1 MAGLQFEHNLP
12 HQTQA
17 VDAVCAVLDGIACP
31 AAPQAEQNP
40 RMLFEQDQRQLRA
53 NLRMI
58 HAENQITVRVKPE
71 MNLKEL
77 IFDISMETGTGKTY
91 TYTKTMFELNRRHG
105 LFKFIVVVPRVA
117 IKAGTVS
124 FLRSAGAIEHFAR
137 DYHKKIEVYE
147 VASQSTK
154 KSKKKRMPQAI
165 VDFCRADRHDAD
177 RIHVLVINTGMV
189 NSSTMSEAFDNTMF
203 DRFNVPYQALAHT
216 QAVMIIDEPHLFK
229 TDNKTFQNLRRFA
242 PQFTLRYG
250 ATFDGQYE
258 NLLYQ
263 LSAVDAFNQ
272 DLVKGVVAHIE
283 QFKDGQNS
291 SVRLIDLDG
300 KQASFEL
307 TENGKKTKN
316 SPYTL
321 SKNDSFALIHPEM
334 RGLILTNLNK
344 SKVELSNGLELKKG
358 DKLNPYSYADTLQ
371 NQMVQRAIVRHF
383 EIERRLLTQSPRIKP
398 LSLFFID
405 DIKSYREQ
413 DGAMRQFFEATL
425 TAHLTRLIEK
435 ETDASYRQHLQVAL
449 NHISTLHGGYFS
461 ADNASSDEAIEQET
475 LEILHDKEKL
485 LSLDNPRRF
494 IFSKW
499 TLREGW
505 DNPNIFQIC
514 KLRSS
519 GSETSKLQEVGRG
532 LRLPVNE
539 YMARV
544 KDGQHDLHYY
554 VDFTEADFVET
565 LTQEIN
571 QANGNPVNPNEL
583 DQPMIDKILREYAD
597 QYANKKALLKELD
610 NDGIIDRDNSYEP
623 DGLAKMQA
631 KFPKLFERKQL
642 KLEKISKGDQLKKTV
657 SLRQG
662 HYAELKPLWEAISQK
677 VVLEY
682 QMQDTAQFG
691 RFFAQYLREQ
701 RDQFIQTGSMSVTQR
716 LKVEQRQ
723 ASFQTVQSLDE
734 PVLPI
739 KMLEY
744 QPFLQKLSLEVH
756 LNIRDLHQVFLDL
769 QQQQFDIRPYMSLP
783 TINRI
788 EKGFN
793 EFLMRQVFAQYQVSY
808 CKTSNQIH
816 PTKLTLPDG
825 SPRAEIDA
833 SQVGVQYQD
842 GATPNNYLFEQLFYD
857 SPFELENIQ
866 TEITEVVVYSK
877 IPKGSVRIPLVGGHS
892 YSPDFAYVV
901 KTKDGK
907 TCLNLVVETKDKTE
921 NDLAVNESQRIA
933 HAERFFAQVA
943 GQEAGQDTAPAFNIQ
958 FRKQLTNQ
966 KMLQVIQQALANP
979 AG

>member
-17 VDAVCAVLDGIACP
+17 VNAVCAVLDGIACP
-31 AAPQAEQNP
+31 PAPQAEQNP
-40 RMLFEQDQRQLRA
+40 RVLFEDHYQQLSSNIS
-53 NLRMI
+53 NLHRD
-58 HAENQITVRVKPE
+58 NQISQPRKISSNP
-71 MNLKEL
+71 KEL

-124 FLRSAGAIEHFAR
+124 FLRSAGAIEHFER
-137 DYHKKIEVYE
+137 DYHKHIEVYE

-165 VDFCRADRHDAD
+165 VDFCRADRYDPD
-177 RIHVLVINTGMV
+177 SIHVLVINTGMV
-189 NSSTMSEAFDNTMF
+189 NSSTISETFDNTLF

-307 TENGKKTKN
+307 TENGKKTKHH
-316 SPYTL
+316 L
-321 SKNDSFALIHPEM
+321 HKNDSFAQIHPEM
-334 RGLILTNLNK
+334 RGLTLTNLNK
-344 SKVELSNGLELKKG
+344 SKLELSNGLELKKG

-371 NQMVQRAIVRHF
+371 NQMMQRAIVRHF

-405 DIKSYREQ
+405 DIASYRDQ

-425 TAHLTRLIEK
+425 TAHLNQLLEK
-435 ETDASYRQHLQVAL
+435 EAHPAYRQHLQAAL
-449 NHISTLHGGYFS
+449 KHVSGLHGGYFS

-571 QANGNPVNPNEL
+571 QANGQVLNVNKL

-597 QYANKKALLKELD
+597 QYADEEALLEDLD
-610 NDGIIDRDNSYEP
+610 QQGIIKRNNDYKP
-623 DGLAKMQA
+623 DGFAKMQA
-631 KFPKLFERKQL
+631 KFPQLFERKQL
-642 KLEKISKGDQLKKTV
+642 KSGKLTKGDQLKKSV
-657 SLRQG
+657 ALRQG

-677 VVLEY
+677 VVLQY
-682 QMQDTAQFG
+682 QMQDAAQFG
-691 RFFAQYLREQ
+691 QFFAQYLKEQ
-701 RDQFIQTGSMSVTQR
+701 RSQFIQTGSMSVTQR

-744 QPFLQKLSLEVH
+744 QPFLQKLSLDIH
-756 LNIRDLHQVFLDL
+756 LNIRILHQIFLDL

-783 TINRI
+783 TISRI
-788 EKGFN
+788 KQGFN
-793 EFLMRQVFAQYQVSY
+793 AFLMRQVFAQYQVSY

-816 PTKLTLPDG
+816 PTKLTLADG

-842 GATPNNYLFEQLFYD
+842 GATPDNYLFDKLFYD
-857 SPFELENIQ
+857 SPFELENMQ

-907 TCLNLVVETKDKTE
+907 TCLNLVVETKDKAE
-921 NDLAVNESQRIA
+921 NDLAVNESQRIQ
-933 HAERFFAQVA
+933 HAELFFAQVA
-943 GQEAGQDTAPAFNIQ
+943 AQEVGQDTAPAFKIQ

-979 AG
+979 VG

>member
-31 AAPQAEQNP
+31 PAPQAEQSP
-40 RMLFEQDQRQLRA
+40 RVLFEDHYQQLSSNIS
-53 NLRMI
+53 NLHRD
-58 HAENQITVRVKPE
+58 NQITQPRKI
-71 MNLKEL
+71 NSSLKEL

-124 FLRSAGAIEHFAR
+124 FLRSAGAIEHFER
-137 DYHKKIEVYE
+137 DYHKHIEVYE
-147 VASQSTK
+147 VASQSNK

-165 VDFCRADRHDAD
+165 IDFCRADRYDPD
-177 RIHVLVINTGMV
+177 SIHVLVINTGMV
-189 NSSTMSEAFDNTMF
+189 NSSTMSDSFDNTLF

-307 TENGKKTKN
+307 TENGKKTKRQ
-316 SPYTL
+316 L
-321 SKNDSFALIHPEM
+321 HKNDSFAQIHPEM

-371 NQMVQRAIVRHF
+371 NQMMQRAIVRHF

-413 DGAMRQFFEATL
+413 DGAMRRFFEATL
-425 TAHLTRLIEK
+425 TAHLTQLIET
-435 ETDASYRQHLQVAL
+435 ETDASYRQHLQTAL
-449 NHISTLHGGYFS
+449 NNVSGLHGGYFS

-571 QANGNPVNPNEL
+571 QANGQVLNVDKL

-597 QYANKKALLKELD
+597 QYVDEDALLEELYG
-610 NDGIIDRDNSYEP
+610 DGIIKMSRNYKPE
-623 DGLAKMQA
+623 GFAKMQA
-631 KFPKLFERKQL
+631 KFPQLFERKQL
-642 KLEKISKGDQLKKTV
+642 KAGKLSKGDQPKKTV

-682 QMQDTAQFG
+682 QMQDEAQFG
-691 RFFAQYLREQ
+691 QFFAQYLKEQ
-701 RDQFIQTGSMSVTQR
+701 RSQFIQTGSMSVTQR

-744 QPFLQKLSLEVH
+744 QPFLQKLSLEIN
-756 LNIRDLHQVFLDL
+756 LNIRGLHRILLDL

-783 TINRI
+783 TISRI
-788 EKGFN
+788 KKGFN

-816 PTKLTLPDG
+816 PTKLTLADG
-825 SPRAEIDA
+825 LPRTEIDA
-833 SQVGVQYQD
+833 SDVGVQYQE
-842 GATPNNYLFEQLFYD
+842 GSTPDNYLFDQLFYD

-921 NDLAVNESQRIA
+921 NDLAVNESQRIQ

-943 GQEAGQDTAPAFNIQ
+943 AQDAGQDTAPAFKIQ
-958 FRKQLTNQ
+958 FRKQLSNQ

-979 AG
+979 VG

>member
-1 MAGLQFEHNLP
+1 MASLQFEHNLP

-40 RMLFEQDQRQLRA
+40 RVLFEDHYQQLSS
-53 NLRMI
+53 NISSI
-58 HAENQITVRVKPE
+58 HRDNQITQPRKI
-71 MNLKEL
+71 NSSLKEL

-124 FLRSAGAIEHFAR
+124 FLRSAGAIEHFER
-137 DYHKKIEVYE
+137 DYHKHIEVYE
-147 VASQSTK
+147 VASQSNK

-165 VDFCRADRHDAD
+165 IDFCRADRYDPD
-177 RIHVLVINTGMV
+177 SIHVLVINTGMV
-189 NSSTMSEAFDNTMF
+189 NSSTMSDSFDNTLF
-203 DRFNVPYQALAHT
+203 DQFNVPYQALAHT

-307 TENGKKTKN
+307 TENGKKTKRQ
-316 SPYTL
+316 L
-321 SKNDSFALIHPEM
+321 HKNDSFALIHPEM
-334 RGLILTNLNK
+334 RGLTLTNLNK

-371 NQMVQRAIVRHF
+371 NQMIQRAIVRHF

-405 DIKSYREQ
+405 DIASYRDQ

-425 TAHLTRLIEK
+425 TAHLTQLIEK
-435 ETDASYRQHLQVAL
+435 ETDASYRQHLQIAL

-461 ADNASSDEAIEQET
+461 ADNASTDEAIEQET

-554 VDFTEADFVET
+554 VDFTEADFIET

-583 DQPMIDKILREYAD
+583 DQPMIDRILNEYASN
-597 QYANKKALLKELD
+597 YPNKKALLKELD
-610 NDGIIDRDNSYEP
+610 NDGIIDRDNCYEP
-623 DGLAKMQA
+623 EGFAKMQA
-631 KFPKLFERKQL
+631 KFPKLFERKQVKAG
-642 KLEKISKGDQLKKTV
+642 KLTKGDQLKKTV
-657 SLRQG
+657 ALRQG

-682 QMQDTAQFG
+682 QMQNEAQFSQLL
-691 RFFAQYLREQ
+691 RQYLQEDRA
-701 RDQFIQTGSMSVTQR
+701 QFIQTGSMSVMQR
-716 LKVEQRQ
+716 LKVGQGQ
-723 ASFQTVQSLDE
+723 ASFQTVQSIDA

-739 KMLEY
+739 KMMDY
-744 QPFLQKLSLEVH
+744 QPFLQELSVAIH
-756 LNIRDLHQVFLDL
+756 ININTLHQIFKQL

-783 TINRI
+783 TISRI
-788 EKGFN
+788 KTGFN
-793 EFLMRQVFAQYQVSY
+793 AFLMRHVFAQYQISY
-808 CKTSNQIH
+808 RKTSNQIH
-816 PTKLTLPDG
+816 PTALTLADG
-825 SPRAEIDA
+825 SPCADINA
-833 SQVGVQYQD
+833 SAVGVHHQVGSS
-842 GATPNNYLFEQLFYD
+842 PSNYLFENMFYD

-866 TEITEVVVYSK
+866 TEISEVVVYSK

-907 TCLNLVVETKDKTE
+907 TCLNLVVETKDKAE
-921 NDLAVNESQRIA
+921 NDLAVNESQRIK
-933 HAERFFAQVA
+933 HAEHFFAQAA
-943 GQEAGQDTAPAFNIQ
+943 GQAVKIV
-958 FRKQLTNQ
+958 FRKQLTGQ
-966 KMLQVIQQALANP
+966 KMLEVIRQASAVV
-979 AG
+979 

>member
-1 MAGLQFEHNLP
+1 MASLQFEHNLP

-31 AAPQAEQNP
+31 AAAQPEQNP
-40 RMLFEQDQRQLRA
+40 RVLFEDHYQQLSSNIS
-53 NLRMI
+53 NLHRD
-58 HAENQITVRVKPE
+58 NQITQPRKI
-71 MNLKEL
+71 NSSLKEL

-124 FLRSAGAIEHFAR
+124 FLRSAGAIEHFER
-137 DYHKKIEVYE
+137 DYHKHIEVYE
-147 VASQSTK
+147 VASQSNK
-154 KSKKKRMPQAI
+154 KTKKKRMPQAI
-165 VDFCRADRHDAD
+165 VDFCRVNRHDSD
-177 RIHVLVINTGMV
+177 SIHVLVINTGMV
-189 NSSTMSEAFDNTMF
+189 NSSTMSDSFDNTLF

-307 TENGKKTKN
+307 TENGKKTK
-316 SPYTL
+316 YHL
-321 SKNDSFALIHPEM
+321 HKNDSLAQIHPEM
-334 RGLILTNLNK
+334 RGLMLNNLNK

-371 NQMVQRAIVRHF
+371 NQMMQRAIVRHF

-425 TAHLTRLIEK
+425 NAHLKHLIEK

-571 QANGNPVNPNEL
+571 QANGQVLNVDKL

-597 QYANKKALLKELD
+597 QYVDEEALLEDLD
-610 NDGIIDRDNSYEP
+610 QEGIIKRNNDYKP
-623 DGLAKMQA
+623 DGFAKLQA
-631 KFPKLFERKQL
+631 KFPELFKGKQL
-642 KLEKISKGDQLKKTV
+642 KAGKLTKGDQLKKTV
-657 SLRQG
+657 ALRQG

-682 QMQDTAQFG
+682 QMQDEAQFG
-691 RFFAQYLREQ
+691 QFFAQYLKEQ

-744 QPFLQKLSLEVH
+744 QPFLQKLSLEIH
-756 LNIRDLHQVFLDL
+756 LNIRDLHQVLLDL
-769 QQQQFDIRPYMSLP
+769 YQNQQFDIRPYMSLP

-788 EKGFN
+788 KQGFN
-793 EFLMRQVFAQYQVSY
+793 AFLMRQVFAQYQVSY

-816 PTKLTLPDG
+816 PTKLTLADG
-825 SPRAEIDA
+825 SPCTEIDA

-842 GATPNNYLFEQLFYD
+842 GATPDNYLFDQLFYD

-907 TCLNLVVETKDKTE
+907 TCLNLVVETKDKAE
-921 NDLAVNESQRIA
+921 NDLAVNESQRIK
-933 HAERFFAQVA
+933 HAEHFFAQAA
-943 GQEAGQDTAPAFNIQ
+943 GQAVKIV
-958 FRKQLTNQ
+958 FRKQLTGQ
-966 KMLQVIQQALANP
+966 KMLEVIRQASAVV
-979 AG
+979 

>member
-31 AAPQAEQNP
+31 PAPHAEQNP
-40 RMLFEQDQRQLRA
+40 RILFEAHYQQLSSNISSLHRD
-53 NLRMI
+53 N
-58 HAENQITVRVKPE
+58 HITQPRKISSNP
-71 MNLKEL
+71 KEL

-124 FLRSAGAIEHFAR
+124 FLRSAGAIEHFER
-137 DYHKKIEVYE
+137 DYHKHIDVYE
-147 VASQSTK
+147 VASQSNK
-154 KSKKKRMPQAI
+154 KAKKKRMPQAI

-177 RIHVLVINTGMV
+177 SIHVLVINAGMV
-189 NSSTMSEAFDNTMF
+189 NSSTMSERFDNTLF
-203 DRFNVPYQALAHT
+203 DQFNVPYQALANT

-263 LSAVDAFNQ
+263 LGAVDAFNQ

-291 SVRLIDLDG
+291 SVRLMDLDG

-307 TENGKKTKN
+307 TEHGKKTKHQ
-316 SPYTL
+316 L
-321 SKNDSFALIHPEM
+321 QKNDSFAQIHPEM

-371 NQMVQRAIVRHF
+371 NQMMQRAIVRHF

-398 LSLFFID
+398 LTLFFID
-405 DIKSYREQ
+405 DIASYRDQ

-425 TAHLTRLIEK
+425 TAHLNQLIEQ
-435 ETDASYRQHLQVAL
+435 ETDPDYRQHLQIAL

-554 VDFTEADFVET
+554 VDFTEADFVER

-571 QANGNPVNPNEL
+571 QANGNQVNPDRLEPEL
-583 DQPMIDKILREYAD
+583 ISKILRVYTTEYAD
-597 QYANKKALLKELD
+597 EEALLEFLD
-610 NDGIIDRDNSYEP
+610 EQGVIKRNNDYKPQG
-623 DGLAKMQA
+623 
-631 KFPKLFERKQL
+631 F
-642 KLEKISKGDQLKKTV
+642 EKIQQLLPNAFGQSVKQGKVRHAHAQKGRV
-657 SLRQG
+657 ALRQG

-677 VVLEY
+677 VVLQY
-682 QMQDTAQFG
+682 QMQDDAQFG
-691 RFFAQYLREQ
+691 QLFAQYLHEQ

-723 ASFQTVQSLDE
+723 ASFQTVLSLDA

-739 KMLEY
+739 KMMEY
-744 QPFLQKLSLEVH
+744 QPFLQALSVAVQI
-756 LNIRDLHQVFLDL
+756 NIRTLHQILLDL
-769 QQQQFDIRPYMSLP
+769 IQQQFDIRPYMSTP
-783 TINRI
+783 TISRI
-788 EKGFN
+788 KQGFN
-793 EFLMRQVFAQYQVSY
+793 AFLMRQVFAQYQVSY

-816 PTKLTLPDG
+816 PTKLTLADG
-825 SPRAEIDA
+825 TPRAEIDA
-833 SQVGVQYQD
+833 SQVGVQYQE
-842 GATPNNYLFEQLFYD
+842 GSTPDNYLFDQLFYD

-866 TEITEVVVYSK
+866 TEIAEVVVYSK

-921 NDLAVNESQRIA
+921 NDLAMNESQRIA

-943 GQEAGQDTAPAFNIQ
+943 GQAVNIQ

-966 KMLQVIQQALANP
+966 KMLQLIQQALVSP
-979 AG
+979 TG

>member
-31 AAPQAEQNP
+31 PAPQAEQNP
-40 RMLFEQDQRQLRA
+40 RVLFEEHYQQLSG
-53 NLRMI
+53 NISSI
-58 HAENQITVRVKPE
+58 HRENHITQPRKISSNP
-71 MNLKEL
+71 KEL

-124 FLRSAGAIEHFAR
+124 FLRSAGAIEHFQR
-137 DYHKKIEVYE
+137 DYHKTIEVYE
-147 VASQSTK
+147 VASQSNK

-165 VDFCRADRHDAD
+165 VDFCRADRHDTD

-189 NSSTMSEAFDNTMF
+189 NSSTISETFDNTLF

-263 LSAVDAFNQ
+263 LGAVDAFNQ

-283 QFKDGQNS
+283 QFKEGQNS

-307 TENGKKTKN
+307 TENGKKIKHQ
-316 SPYTL
+316 L
-321 SKNDSFALIHPEM
+321 QKNDSFAQIHPEM
-334 RGLILTNLNK
+334 RGLMLSNLNK

-371 NQMVQRAIVRHF
+371 NQMMQRAIVRHF

-413 DGAMRQFFEATL
+413 DGTMRQFFEATL
-425 TAHLTRLIEK
+425 TAHLTQLVEK
-435 ETDASYRQHLQVAL
+435 ETDARYRQYLQTAL
-449 NHISTLHGGYFS
+449 NNVSALHGGYFS
-461 ADNASSDEAIEQET
+461 ADNASTDEAIEQET

-565 LTQEIN
+565 LTREIN
-571 QANGNPVNPNEL
+571 QANGNQVSPDRLEPDL
-583 DQPMIDKILREYAD
+583 ISKILRIYATEYSD
-597 QYANKKALLKELD
+597 EEALLEFLD
-610 NDGIIDRDNSYEP
+610 EQGVIKRNNDYKPQGF
-623 DGLAKMQA
+623 AKIQQLLPNA
-631 KFPKLFERKQL
+631 FGQTVKQG
-642 KLEKISKGDQLKKTV
+642 KVRHANAQKSHIA
-657 SLRQG
+657 LRQG

-682 QMQDTAQFG
+682 QMQDDAQFG
-691 RFFAQYLREQ
+691 QLFAQYLTEQ
-701 RDQFIQTGSMSVTQR
+701 RGQFVQTGSMSVTQR

-723 ASFQTVQSLDE
+723 ASFQTIQSLDE

-739 KMLEY
+739 KMMEY
-744 QPFLQKLSLEVH
+744 QPFLQMLSVAVH
-756 LNIRDLHQVFLDL
+756 LNIQMLHQILL
-769 QQQQFDIRPYMSLP
+769 NLNQQQQFDIRAYMSLP

-788 EKGFN
+788 KKGFQD
-793 EFLMRQVFAQYQVSY
+793 FLMQQVFARYQISY

-816 PTKLTLPDG
+816 PTKLTLADG
-825 SPRAEIDA
+825 SPRVEIDA
-833 SQVGVQYQD
+833 SDVGVQHQD
-842 GATPNNYLFEQLFYD
+842 GTPPDNYLFDQLFYD

-866 TEITEVVVYSK
+866 TQITEVVVYSK
-877 IPKGSVRIPLVGGHS
+877 IPKNSVRIPLVGGHS

-901 KTKDGK
+901 KTKDGQ

-921 NDLAVNESQRIA
+921 NDLAVNESQRIK
-933 HAERFFAQVA
+933 HAEHFFAQVA
-943 GQEAGQDTAPAFNIQ
+943 GQAIKIQ
-958 FRKQLTNQ
+958 FRKQLSNQ
-966 KMLQVIQQALANP
+966 KMLQVIGQALANP
-979 AG
+979 MP

>member
-17 VDAVCAVLDGIACP
+17 VDAVCGVLDGIACP

-40 RMLFEQDQRQLRA
+40 RVLFEQHYQQLSSNIS
-53 NLRMI
+53 NLHRD
-58 HAENQITVRVKPE
+58 NQITQPRKI
-71 MNLKEL
+71 NSSLKEL

-124 FLRSAGAIEHFAR
+124 FLRSAGAIEHFER
-137 DYHKKIEVYE
+137 DYHKTIEVYE
-147 VASQSTK
+147 VASQSNK

-165 VDFCRADRHDAD
+165 IDFCRADRHDPD

-189 NSSTMSEAFDNTMF
+189 NSSSMSDSFDNTLF

-307 TENGKKTKN
+307 SEHGKKTKHH
-316 SPYTL
+316 L
-321 SKNDSFALIHPEM
+321 QKNDSFAQIHPEM
-334 RGLILTNLNK
+334 RGLTLTNLNK

-371 NQMVQRAIVRHF
+371 NQMMQRAIVRHF

-425 TAHLTRLIEK
+425 SAHLTQLIEK
-435 ETDASYRQHLQVAL
+435 ETDASYQQHLQVAL
-449 NHISTLHGGYFS
+449 KNINTLHGGYFS
-461 ADNASSDEAIEQET
+461 ADNASTDDAIEQET

-571 QANGNPVNPNEL
+571 QANGQVLNVNKL

-597 QYANKKALLKELD
+597 QYADEEALLEDLD
-610 NDGIIDRDNSYEP
+610 QQGMIKRNNDYKP
-623 DGLAKMQA
+623 DGFAKMQA
-631 KFPKLFERKQL
+631 KFPQLFERKQL
-642 KLEKISKGDQLKKTV
+642 KSGKLTKGDQLKKTV
-657 SLRQG
+657 ALRQG

-677 VVLEY
+677 VVLQY
-682 QMQDTAQFG
+682 QMQDAAQFG
-691 RFFAQYLREQ
+691 QFFAQYLKEQ
-701 RDQFIQTGSMSVTQR
+701 RSQFIQTGSMSVTQR

-734 PVLPI
+734 PILPI

-744 QPFLQKLSLEVH
+744 QPFLQKLSLDIH
-756 LNIRDLHQVFLDL
+756 LNIRILHQILLEL

-783 TINRI
+783 TISRI
-788 EKGFN
+788 KKGFN

-816 PTKLTLPDG
+816 PTKLTLADG
-825 SPRAEIDA
+825 SPRTEIDA
-833 SQVGVQYQD
+833 SDVGVQYQE
-842 GATPNNYLFEQLFYD
+842 GSTPDNYLFDQLFYD

-907 TCLNLVVETKDKTE
+907 TCLNLVVETKDKAE
-921 NDLAVNESQRIA
+921 NDLAVNESQRIQ

-943 GQEAGQDTAPAFNIQ
+943 AQEAGQDTAPAFKIQ

-966 KMLQVIQQALANP
+966 KMLHVIQQALANP
-979 AG
+979 VG